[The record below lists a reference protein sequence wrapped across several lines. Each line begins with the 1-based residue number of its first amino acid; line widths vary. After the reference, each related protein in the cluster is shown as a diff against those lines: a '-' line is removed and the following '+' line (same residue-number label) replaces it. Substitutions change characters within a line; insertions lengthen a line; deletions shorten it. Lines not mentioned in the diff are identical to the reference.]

1 MFSTARERPVQ
12 RERVADLGGHGVADA
27 FFFAAFC
34 DVRPVG
40 VSERDPHGDTRP
52 SLLGED
58 PAGFPRPRRGT
69 ARCRPGWRSR
79 ARPIRT
85 AAPRPPAERP
95 TGAGKP
101 SPAPPAASA
110 PPAARPHPAT
120 GRPRPRRPARR
131 SRPGCAGRA
140 RARSATAGPSWDPR
154 PGGRRCRLRAAAPAA
169 GPGAVARS
177 PLAPPGSRGHSR
189 PYQKTSLEVPQVEFR
204 SSPRLHQPG
213 LQGTAS
219 PRRPSSSTQAGGT
232 PR

>member
-1 MFSTARERPVQ
+1 MFCHRAKRPVQ
-12 RERVADLGGHGVADA
+12 HERVADLGGHGVADA

-34 DVRPVG
+34 NVRPVG
-40 VSERDPHGDTRP
+40 ISERHPHGDAHAA
-52 SLLGED
+52 LIGEDAEDAGVLGEKQRAVGQD
-58 PAGFPRPRRGT
+58 A
-69 ARCRPGWRSR
+69 RSR

-101 SPAPPAASA
+101 SPVPPAASA
-110 PPAARPHPAT
+110 PPAARPHQAT
-120 GRPRPRRPARR
+120 GRPRPRRRVRR

-140 RARSATAGPSWDPR
+140 RARSATAGPSWDRR

-177 PLAPPGSRGHSR
+177 PLAPPGTRGHSR

-213 LQGTAS
+213 LQGAAS
-219 PRRPSSSTQAGGT
+219 PRRPSSSTQPGGT